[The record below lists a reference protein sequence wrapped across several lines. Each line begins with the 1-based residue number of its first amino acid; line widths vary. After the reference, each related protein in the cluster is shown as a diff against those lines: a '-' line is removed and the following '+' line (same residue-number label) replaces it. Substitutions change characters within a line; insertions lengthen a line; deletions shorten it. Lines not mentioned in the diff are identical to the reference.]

1 MTKGLLGKTMLLA
14 WAELGLV
21 VEKHNEASGNPELYI
36 SVPEHSYR
44 SDATNTEM
52 AGMYLAKAIKRTFAE
67 MGAKDVVLK
76 AKIRKGEHWTEEMGK
91 AAYTEM
97 KNAIF

>member
-1 MTKGLLGKTMLLA
+1 MTKGLLGKAMLLA
-14 WAELGLV
+14 WAQLGVV

-44 SDATNTEM
+44 LDATNNEM
-52 AGMYLAKAIKRTFAE
+52 AGMYLAKSVKRTFVE
-67 MGAKDVVLK
+67 MGAKDVILK
-76 AKIRKGEHWTEEMGK
+76 AKIRKGEYWTEEMEK

-97 KNAIF
+97 ENAI